1 MVKGS
6 FFPFFFLPHPPTSPL
21 NLFNCEL
28 SSVCKTTHRN
38 HTFKQQQQANKQKKK
53 TKYNK
58 PHNQGEP
65 ESRGDKSSKTHQ

>member
-38 HTFKQQQQANKQKKK
+38 HTFKQQQQANKKKK
-53 TKYNK
+53 KQVQQTT
-58 PHNQGEP
+58 Q
-65 ESRGDKSSKTHQ
+65 SR